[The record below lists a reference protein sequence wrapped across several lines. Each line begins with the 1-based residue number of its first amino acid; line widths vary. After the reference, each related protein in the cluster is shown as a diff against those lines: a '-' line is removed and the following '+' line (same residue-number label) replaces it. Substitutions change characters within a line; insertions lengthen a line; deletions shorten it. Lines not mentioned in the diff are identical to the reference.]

1 MTAQYKPE
9 DSISANFAEAV
20 EWRRSLH
27 RCPQPSWLE
36 FFSTAFVAERLS
48 GWGYALKMGKDIIPA
63 DKQLLLPVKEKLD
76 EEYQRALKAGAKE
89 EFLAKARGG
98 FTGVVAVLKGDK
110 PGPTVAFRFD
120 IDSNEV
126 MESNDP
132 AHRPAKD
139 GFLSQIPGYAHMC
152 GHDVHTSIGL
162 LLAKY
167 FADNRSSI
175 NGTIKL
181 IFQPNEEN
189 LSGAAAMIAQGVLD
203 DVDFLFS
210 GHVGLALKTLGQIAF
225 NIQGFMAMVRYEVT
239 YTGRPTHAALR
250 PDQGK
255 NALLGSCAAI
265 TNLYAI
271 ARHGSGASRINVG
284 YHQAGSTWNV
294 IPEKAYFRI
303 ETRGVSNEISEYM
316 RQKAFE
322 VIEGA
327 AKMYDLKCEMKK
339 AAEAIVA
346 GNSPEMIT
354 LAGQVV
360 RNLPSVT
367 EVIPEAFFGASE
379 DVTLMM
385 EKVKGQGGQTLVA
398 LFGTPVSGGHHNS
411 SFDVDENVIKNAA
424 EFFAAM
430 QRAVSVK

>member
-1 MTAQYKPE
+1 
-9 DSISANFAEAV
+9 
-20 EWRRSLH
+20 
-27 RCPQPSWLE
+27 
-36 FFSTAFVAERLS
+36 
-48 GWGYALKMGKDIIPA
+48 
-63 DKQLLLPVKEKLD
+63 
-76 EEYQRALKAGAKE
+76 
-89 EFLAKARGG
+89 
-98 FTGVVAVLKGDK
+98 
-110 PGPTVAFRFD
+110 
-120 IDSNEV
+120 
-126 MESNDP
+126 
-132 AHRPAKD
+132 
-139 GFLSQIPGYAHMC
+139 MC
-152 GHDVHTSIGL
+152 GHDVHTASGL

-210 GHVGLALKTLGQIAF
+210 GHVGLAVKTLGQIAF
-225 NIQGFMAMVRYEVT
+225 NVQGFMALARYEVS
-239 YTGRPTHAALR
+239 YTGRPSHAALR

-271 ARHGSGASRINVG
+271 ARHGLGASRLNVG

-303 ETRGVSNEISEYM
+303 ETRGVTNEINEYM
-316 RQKAFE
+316 QQKAFE

-327 AKMYDLKCEMKK
+327 AKMYDLKYEMKK
-339 AAEAIVA
+339 AAEAIVDS
-346 GNSPEMIT
+346 NSPEMIT
-354 LAGQVV
+354 LAGQVAKK
-360 RNLPSVT
+360 LESVQ
-367 EVIPEAFFGASE
+367 EVVPEVFFGASE

-385 EKVKGQGGQTLVA
+385 EKVKGQGGGTLVA
-398 LFGTPVSGGHHNS
+398 LFGTPIYGGHHNS
-411 SFDVDENVIKNAA
+411 GFDVDERVIKNAA

-430 QRAVSVK
+430 QQAVSVK

>member
-1 MTAQYKPE
+1 MMVHNKPE
-9 DSISANFAEAV
+9 DSISANFAAAV
-20 EWRRSLH
+20 EWRRALH

-36 FFSTAFVAERLS
+36 FFATAFVAEKLS
-48 GWGYALKMGKDIIPA
+48 NWGYTLKMGKDVIAA
-63 DKQLLLPVKEKLD
+63 DKMLLLPDPDKLH

-89 EFLAKARGG
+89 QFLAQSKGG

-110 PGPTVAFRFD
+110 PGPTVGFRFD

-126 MESNDP
+126 MESQELT
-132 AHRPAKD
+132 HRPAKE
-139 GFLSQIPGYAHMC
+139 GFSSQNPGYAHMC
-152 GHDVHTSIGL
+152 GHDVHMAIGL

-167 FADNRSSI
+167 FSDNRANI
-175 NGTIKL
+175 KGTVKF

-189 LSGAAAMIAQGVLD
+189 LSGAAAMIARGVLD

-210 GHVGLALKTLGQIAF
+210 GHIGLALKTLGQISF
-225 NIQGFMAMVRYEVT
+225 NIQDFMALSRYEVI

-265 TNLYAI
+265 SNLYAI
-271 ARHGSGASRINVG
+271 ARHGLGASRINVG
-284 YHQAGSTWNV
+284 YHQAGSAWNV
-294 IPEKAYFRI
+294 IPDNAYFRI
-303 ETRGVSNEISEYM
+303 ETRGVSNEINEYM
-316 RQKAFE
+316 VQKAFE

-327 AKMYDLKCEMKK
+327 ARMYDLKHEVKK

-346 GNSPEMIT
+346 SNSPQLIA
-354 LAGQVV
+354 LADRVAKKLQTVQEVV
-360 RNLPSVT
+360 PAASFN
-367 EVIPEAFFGASE
+367 ASE

-398 LFGTPVSGGHHNS
+398 LFGTPIYGGHHNS
-411 SFDVDENVIKNAA
+411 SFDVDESVIKNATD
-424 EFFAAM
+424 FFAALY
-430 QRAVSVK
+430 QAVSV